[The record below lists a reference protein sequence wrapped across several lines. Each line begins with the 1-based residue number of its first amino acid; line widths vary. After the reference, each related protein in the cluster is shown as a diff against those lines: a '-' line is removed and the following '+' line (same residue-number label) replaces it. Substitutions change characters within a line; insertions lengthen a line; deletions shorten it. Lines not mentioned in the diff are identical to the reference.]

1 MSRHSAS
8 LPPQYFETMFQSTPD
23 PWNLETSLYE
33 EGKYTNSMEA
43 LGARRYAEG
52 FEIGC
57 AKGVLTRKLADK
69 AASLLSVDVSGTALR
84 AARRRCADLDHVGF
98 ANMRFPAQAPNRIF
112 DLIVLSEVV
121 YYWDDDDIGRAAH
134 WLAYHLVPEG
144 DVLLVH
150 WTGAT
155 DYPQSGDKAV
165 EKLQA
170 LVAHRMSIL
179 RAERHE
185 HYRLDLWRKIK

>member
-8 LPPQYFETMFQSTPD
+8 LPPQYFEKMFQSTPD
-23 PWNLETSLYE
+23 PWKLETSLYE
-33 EGKYTNSMEA
+33 QGKYTRSIEA

-98 ANMRFPAQAPNRIF
+98 ANMRFPAQAPNRHF
-112 DLIVLSEVV
+112 DLVVLSEVV
-121 YYWDDDDIGRAAH
+121 YYWDDDDIAKVAG
-134 WLAYHLVPEG
+134 WLANHLESEG

-165 EKLQA
+165 EKLHA
-170 LVAHRMSIL
+170 LVVNRIRS
-179 RAERHE
+179 
-185 HYRLDLWRKIK
+185 